1 MIWAPI
7 AALAI
12 LLIGFFLI
20 ILEIAANDR
29 HK

>member
-7 AALAI
+7 TALAI

-20 ILEIAANDR
+20 ILEIAANER
-29 HK
+29 RK